1 MRLLVC
7 TLFPRVTYTFGM
19 HIIPTSDHRLAAPLT
34 PAIGM
39 AGLISFHDRR
49 HDALHVAC
57 WQGVVLKPSSQGV
70 DRGRAVAAPA
80 GLAVISTAGRPAGLQ
95 KSMGGDRLQSG

>member
-49 HDALHVAC
+49 HDALHV
-57 WQGVVLKPSSQGV
+57 GVVNLLAIGIVCMSASHA
-70 DRGRAVAAPA
+70 GRA
-80 GLAVISTAGRPAGLQ
+80 S
-95 KSMGGDRLQSG
+95 

>member
-49 HDALHVAC
+49 HDALHV
-57 WQGVVLKPSSQGV
+57 GVSYLPIPATASIVNLLAIGIVCMSASHA
-70 DRGRAVAAPA
+70 GRA
-80 GLAVISTAGRPAGLQ
+80 S
-95 KSMGGDRLQSG
+95 